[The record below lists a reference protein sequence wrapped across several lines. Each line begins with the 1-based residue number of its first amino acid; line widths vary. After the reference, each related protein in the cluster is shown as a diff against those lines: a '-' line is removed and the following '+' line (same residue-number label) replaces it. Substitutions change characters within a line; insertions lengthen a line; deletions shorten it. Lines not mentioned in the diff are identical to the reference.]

1 MEVNAKRSKLALRW
15 KSIWR
20 LRSQIPW
27 QISLLLTCFS
37 FLLVLLWYIW
47 KSESAV
53 GNVSQSTFF
62 PTVSEIV
69 DGAVTIFTDEDKKV
83 WTDIGTSAMR
93 VFTGF
98 LLAAVIAI
106 PLGIYMGSYRI
117 WEAFLQPIFEFIR
130 YFPVPALIP
139 LLVAIYGVD
148 EESKIIL
155 IFLGTFFQL
164 ILMVADEVRRVS
176 EELVKVAYTMGAN
189 SIEVLFKVLLPSAL
203 PGIFDALRLCH
214 GWAWTYVVVAEMIAT
229 NEGLGIRIMKF
240 ARFVQMP
247 KVMTYL
253 LILGMLGLILDLLF
267 RYINQKLFYWSKK

>member
-1 MEVNAKRSKLALRW
+1 MEVNAKRSKFALRW
-15 KSIWR
+15 KSIWK

-62 PTVSEIV
+62 PTVSDIA

-117 WEAFLQPIFEFIR
+117 WEAFMQPIFEFIR

-267 RYINQKLFYWSKK
+267 RYINQKLFHWSKK

>member
-62 PTVSEIV
+62 PTVSEIAE
-69 DGAVTIFTDEDKKV
+69 GAVTIFTDEDKKV
-83 WTDIGTSAMR
+83 WTDIGASAMR
-93 VFTGF
+93 VFSGF

-117 WEAFLQPIFEFIR
+117 WEAFMQPIFEFIR

-229 NEGLGIRIMKF
+229 N
-240 ARFVQMP
+240 
-247 KVMTYL
+247 
-253 LILGMLGLILDLLF
+253 
-267 RYINQKLFYWSKK
+267 

>member
-1 MEVNAKRSKLALRW
+1 MEVNAKRSKIALRW
-15 KSIWR
+15 KSVWR

-62 PTVSEIV
+62 PTVSEIL

-117 WEAFLQPIFEFIR
+117 WEAFMQPIFEFIR

-267 RYINQKLFYWSKK
+267 RYINQKLFHWSKK

>member
-1 MEVNAKRSKLALRW
+1 MEVNAKRNKLALWW

-37 FLLVLLWYIW
+37 FLLVLFWYIW

-117 WEAFLQPIFEFIR
+117 WEAFMQPIFEFIR

-267 RYINQKLFYWSKK
+267 RYINQKLFHWSKK

>member
-1 MEVNAKRSKLALRW
+1 MEVNDKRSKLALRW

-106 PLGIYMGSYRI
+106 PLGIFMGSYRI
-117 WEAFLQPIFEFIR
+117 WEAFMQPIFEFIR

-267 RYINQKLFYWSKK
+267 RYINQKLFHWSKK

>member
-1 MEVNAKRSKLALRW
+1 MEVNAKRSKFALRW

-117 WEAFLQPIFEFIR
+117 WEAFMQPIFEFIR

-267 RYINQKLFYWSKK
+267 RYINQKLFHWSKK

>member
-1 MEVNAKRSKLALRW
+1 MEVNAKRSKLASRW

-98 LLAAVIAI
+98 LLAAAIAI

-117 WEAFLQPIFEFIR
+117 WEAFMQPIFEFIR

-267 RYINQKLFYWSKK
+267 RYINQKLFHWSKK

>member
-1 MEVNAKRSKLALRW
+1 MEVNTKRSKLALRW

-62 PTVSEIV
+62 PTVSEIAE
-69 DGAVTIFTDEDKKV
+69 GAVTIFTDEDKKV

-117 WEAFLQPIFEFIR
+117 WEAFMQPIFEFIR

-267 RYINQKLFYWSKK
+267 RYINQKLFHWSKK

>member
-1 MEVNAKRSKLALRW
+1 MEVNAKRTKVALRW

-27 QISLLLTCFS
+27 QVSLLLTCFS

-47 KSESAV
+47 KSESSV

-83 WTDIGTSAMR
+83 WIDIGTSAMR
-93 VFTGF
+93 VFIGF

-214 GWAWTYVVVAEMIAT
+214 GWAWTYLVVAEMIAT

-267 RYINQKLFYWSKK
+267 RYINQKLFHWSKK

>member
-62 PTVSEIV
+62 PTVSEIL

-117 WEAFLQPIFEFIR
+117 WEAFMQPIFEFIR

-189 SIEVLFKVLLPSAL
+189 SIEVLFKILLPSAL

-267 RYINQKLFYWSKK
+267 RYINQKLFHWSKK

>member
-1 MEVNAKRSKLALRW
+1 MEVNAKRTKVALRW

-27 QISLLLTCFS
+27 QVSLLLTCFS

-47 KSESAV
+47 KSESSV

-83 WTDIGTSAMR
+83 WTDIGASAMR
-93 VFTGF
+93 VFSGF

-117 WEAFLQPIFEFIR
+117 WEAFMQPIFEFIR

-267 RYINQKLFYWSKK
+267 RYINQKLFHWSKK

>member
-117 WEAFLQPIFEFIR
+117 WEAFMQPIFEFIR

-267 RYINQKLFYWSKK
+267 RYINQKLFHWSKK

>member
-62 PTVSEIV
+62 PTVSEIAE
-69 DGAVTIFTDEDKKV
+69 GAVTIFTDEDKKV

-117 WEAFLQPIFEFIR
+117 WEAFMQPIFEFIR

-189 SIEVLFKVLLPSAL
+189 SIEVLFKILLPSAL

-267 RYINQKLFYWSKK
+267 RYINQKLFHWSKK

>member
-1 MEVNAKRSKLALRW
+1 MEVNAKRSKIALRW
-15 KSIWR
+15 KSVWR

-62 PTVSEIV
+62 PTVSEIA

-93 VFTGF
+93 VFSGF

-117 WEAFLQPIFEFIR
+117 WEAFMQPIFEFIR

-176 EELVKVAYTMGAN
+176 EELIKVAYTMGAN

-267 RYINQKLFYWSKK
+267 RYINQKLFHWSKK

>member
-62 PTVSEIV
+62 PTVSEIL

-117 WEAFLQPIFEFIR
+117 WEAFMQPIFEFIR

-267 RYINQKLFYWSKK
+267 RYINQKLFHWSKK

>member
-1 MEVNAKRSKLALRW
+1 MEVNDKRSKLALRW

-27 QISLLLTCFS
+27 QISLLFTCFS

-117 WEAFLQPIFEFIR
+117 WEAFVQPIFEFIR

-267 RYINQKLFYWSKK
+267 RYINQKIFHWSKK

>member
-1 MEVNAKRSKLALRW
+1 MEVNDKRSKLALRW

-117 WEAFLQPIFEFIR
+117 WEAFMQPIFEFIR

-189 SIEVLFKVLLPSAL
+189 SIEILFKVLLPSAL

-267 RYINQKLFYWSKK
+267 RYINQKLFHWSKK

>member
-1 MEVNAKRSKLALRW
+1 MEVNDKRSKLALRW

-27 QISLLLTCFS
+27 QISLLFTCFS
-37 FLLVLLWYIW
+37 FLLVLFWYIW

-117 WEAFLQPIFEFIR
+117 WEAFMQPIFEFIR

-267 RYINQKLFYWSKK
+267 RYINQKLFHWSKK

>member
-62 PTVSEIV
+62 PTVSEIAE
-69 DGAVTIFTDEDKKV
+69 GAITIFTDEDKKV

-117 WEAFLQPIFEFIR
+117 WEAFMQPIFEFIR

-267 RYINQKLFYWSKK
+267 RYINQKLFHWSKK

>member
-62 PTVSEIV
+62 PTVSEIAE
-69 DGAVTIFTDEDKKV
+69 GAITIFTDEDKKV
-83 WTDIGTSAMR
+83 WTDIGKSAMR

-117 WEAFLQPIFEFIR
+117 WEAFMQPIFEFIR

-189 SIEVLFKVLLPSAL
+189 SIEVLFKILLPSAL

-267 RYINQKLFYWSKK
+267 RYINQKLFHWSKK

>member
-1 MEVNAKRSKLALRW
+1 MEVNDKRSKLALRW

-27 QISLLLTCFS
+27 QISLLFTCFS

-117 WEAFLQPIFEFIR
+117 WEAFMQPIFEFIR

-267 RYINQKLFYWSKK
+267 RYINQKIFHWSKK

>member
-117 WEAFLQPIFEFIR
+117 WEAFVQPIFEFIR

-267 RYINQKLFYWSKK
+267 RYINQKLFHWSKK

>member
-62 PTVSEIV
+62 PTVSEIAE
-69 DGAVTIFTDEDKKV
+69 GAVTIFTDEDKKV

-117 WEAFLQPIFEFIR
+117 WEAFMQPIFEFIR

-267 RYINQKLFYWSKK
+267 RYINQKLFHWSKK

>member
-15 KSIWR
+15 KSVWR

-62 PTVSEIV
+62 PTVSEIL

-117 WEAFLQPIFEFIR
+117 WEAFMQPIFEFIR

-267 RYINQKLFYWSKK
+267 RYINQKLFHWSKK

>member
-1 MEVNAKRSKLALRW
+1 MEVNAKRSKFALRW
-15 KSIWR
+15 KSIWK

-117 WEAFLQPIFEFIR
+117 WEAFMQPIFEFIR

-189 SIEVLFKVLLPSAL
+189 SIEVLFKILLPSAL

-267 RYINQKLFYWSKK
+267 RYINQKLFHWSKK

>member
-1 MEVNAKRSKLALRW
+1 MEVNAKRSKLASRW

-27 QISLLLTCFS
+27 QISLLLTSFS

-117 WEAFLQPIFEFIR
+117 WEAFMQPIFEFIR

-267 RYINQKLFYWSKK
+267 RYINQKLFHWSKK

>member
-62 PTVSEIV
+62 PTVSEIAE
-69 DGAVTIFTDEDKKV
+69 GAITIFTDEDKKV
-83 WTDIGTSAMR
+83 WTDIGTSAIR

-98 LLAAVIAI
+98 LLAAAIAI

-117 WEAFLQPIFEFIR
+117 WEAFMQPIFEFIR

-267 RYINQKLFYWSKK
+267 RYINQKLFHWSKK

>member
-1 MEVNAKRSKLALRW
+1 M
-15 KSIWR
+15 
-20 LRSQIPW
+20 
-27 QISLLLTCFS
+27 
-37 FLLVLLWYIW
+37 
-47 KSESAV
+47 

-62 PTVSEIV
+62 PTVSEIAE
-69 DGAVTIFTDEDKKV
+69 GAVTIFTDEDKKV

-93 VFTGF
+93 VFSGF

-117 WEAFLQPIFEFIR
+117 WEAFMQPIFEFIR

-176 EELVKVAYTMGAN
+176 EKLVKVAYTMGAN

-267 RYINQKLFYWSKK
+267 RYINQKLFHWSKK

>member
-62 PTVSEIV
+62 PTISEIV

-117 WEAFLQPIFEFIR
+117 WEAFMQPIFEFIR

-189 SIEVLFKVLLPSAL
+189 SLEVLFKVLLPSAL

-267 RYINQKLFYWSKK
+267 RYINQKLFHWSKK

>member
-1 MEVNAKRSKLALRW
+1 MEVNAKRSKFALRW
-15 KSIWR
+15 KSIWK

-62 PTVSEIV
+62 PTVSEIL

-117 WEAFLQPIFEFIR
+117 WEAFMQPIFEFIR

-267 RYINQKLFYWSKK
+267 RYINQKLFHWSKK

>member
-1 MEVNAKRSKLALRW
+1 MEVNAKRSKLASRW

-93 VFTGF
+93 VFSGF

-117 WEAFLQPIFEFIR
+117 WEAFMQPIFEFIR

-267 RYINQKLFYWSKK
+267 RYINQKLFHWSKK

>member
-117 WEAFLQPIFEFIR
+117 WEAFMQPIFEFIR

-203 PGIFDALRLCH
+203 PGIFDALSLCH

-267 RYINQKLFYWSKK
+267 RYINEKLFHWSKK

>member
-1 MEVNAKRSKLALRW
+1 MEVNAKRTKFALRW

-117 WEAFLQPIFEFIR
+117 WEAFMQPIFEFIR

-267 RYINQKLFYWSKK
+267 RYINQKLFHWSKK

>member
-1 MEVNAKRSKLALRW
+1 MEVNAKRSKIALRW
-15 KSIWR
+15 KSVWR

-93 VFTGF
+93 VFSGF

-117 WEAFLQPIFEFIR
+117 WEAFMQPIFEFIR

-267 RYINQKLFYWSKK
+267 RYINQKLFHWSKK

>member
-1 MEVNAKRSKLALRW
+1 MEVNDKRSKLALRW

-117 WEAFLQPIFEFIR
+117 WEAFMQPIFEFIR

-267 RYINQKLFYWSKK
+267 RYINQKLFHWSKK

>member
-117 WEAFLQPIFEFIR
+117 WEAFMQPIFEFIR

-267 RYINQKLFYWSKK
+267 RYTNQKLFHWSKK

>member
-1 MEVNAKRSKLALRW
+1 MEVNAKRSKFALRW
-15 KSIWR
+15 KSIWK

-62 PTVSEIV
+62 PTVSEIL

-117 WEAFLQPIFEFIR
+117 WEAFMQPIFEFIR

-189 SIEVLFKVLLPSAL
+189 SIEVLFKILLPSAL

-267 RYINQKLFYWSKK
+267 RYINQKLFHWSKK

>member
-93 VFTGF
+93 VFSGF

-117 WEAFLQPIFEFIR
+117 WEAFMQPIFEFIR

-267 RYINQKLFYWSKK
+267 RYINQKLFHWSKK

>member
-62 PTVSEIV
+62 PTVSEIAE
-69 DGAVTIFTDEDKKV
+69 GAVTIFTDEDKKV

-93 VFTGF
+93 VFSGF

-117 WEAFLQPIFEFIR
+117 WEAFMQPIFEFIR

-267 RYINQKLFYWSKK
+267 RYINQKLFHWSKK